1 MREWQAAGHNRF
13 TFHDIRAKALE
24 RLSGTL
30 AEPKDSGSVIPLGL
44 VTGRGYLEKVVLQ
57 LNVSY
62 DAQLYDCCAVMC
74 RRLLETLIIE
84 VYEYCQR
91 ADEIKGTDGHFL
103 MLNKLSTFL
112 ESDKAFNLG
121 RNGLKGLRDFKT
133 LGDLSAHNRR
143 FNAHKEDIDRVR
155 DGLRVAVE
163 ELAHLA
169 KLA

>member
-1 MREWQAAGHNRF
+1 
-13 TFHDIRAKALE
+13 
-24 RLSGTL
+24 
-30 AEPKDSGSVIPLGL
+30 
-44 VTGRGYLEKVVLQ
+44 
-57 LNVSY
+57 
-62 DAQLYDCCAVMC
+62 
-74 RRLLETLIIE
+74 
-84 VYEYCQR
+84 
-91 ADEIKGTDGHFL
+91 
-103 MLNKLSTFL
+103 MLNKLSTLF
-112 ESDKAFNLG
+112 ENDKAFNLG